1 MPAKPTCLAFHLQ
14 TLRLNGMAPT
24 EYSTVR
30 RVLSAKGMDGMVARV
45 SC

>member
-30 RVLSAKGMDGMVARV
+30 SVLSAKGMDGMANEVNR
-45 SC
+45 